1 MLTKPSAELT
11 LFDTLSRLTFARA
24 TKLLGPDGDHLIA
37 AGGKY
42 DVDINAQVKFDPDR
56 FRLSVDS
63 ATVTLAL
70 SPAARNRLEWRCDT
84 CDVPCEHVG
93 ADALVIIWKWRRTKL
108 PSDYRPPQWSGHTF
122 LELGWTVVPFLIVTL
137 VGAASFHV
145 MQQDEVV
152 PAASE
157 GTVEIH
163 IVAHQFGWKYEYSN
177 GVVIDQELGD
187 PAAAMVIPVGRFIR
201 IRLDSTDVIHSFW
214 VPAITGKTDAVPGYS
229 NYTWMK
235 VNEPGEWRGQCTEL
249 CGVDHAQM
257 LIDVKAVPETDFQAW
272 LHNEKLMQSQPS
284 PKASPAASPKPPVAS
299 PSPGASPSPSAGPS
313 PAGSPSPSA
322 SPSPSGSPSPSAG
335 ASPSASPSPKS

>member
-1 MLTKPSAELT
+1 MT
-11 LFDTLSRLTFARA
+11 A
-24 TKLLGPDGDHLIA
+24 TTVIA
-37 AGGKY
+37 ALLIYHGQPGG
-42 DVDINAQVKFDPDR
+42 DLWGWPDPSVPRGVSRNGRDIWW
-56 FRLSVDS
+56 LYLLISI
-63 ATVTLAL
+63 
-70 SPAARNRLEWRCDT
+70 PAAVVFIGVEGLL
-84 CDVPCEHVG
+84 
-93 ADALVIIWKWRRTKL
+93 LVIIWKWRRSKL

-122 LELGWTVVPFLIVTL
+122 LELGWTVIPFLIVTL

-177 GVVIDQELGD
+177 GVVIDQELGNSAD
-187 PAAAMVIPVGRFIR
+187 PMVIPVGRFV
-201 IRLDSTDVIHSFW
+201 RLKLDATDVIHSFW

-257 LIDVKAVPETDFQAW
+257 LIIVKAVPEAEFQSW
-272 LHNEKLMQSQPS
+272 LSHQKYVQTHPS
-284 PKASPAASPKPPVAS
+284 PKASPSPSPSPPAAS
-299 PSPGASPSPSAGPS
+299 PSPGASPSPT
-313 PAGSPSPSA
+313 A
-322 SPSPSGSPSPSAG
+322 SPSPG
-335 ASPSASPSPKS
+335 ASPSPTASPSPGASPSPTASPSPQG

>member
-1 MLTKPSAELT
+1 MI
-11 LFDTLSRLTFARA
+11 A
-24 TKLLGPDGDHLIA
+24 TTVIA
-37 AGGKY
+37 AVLIYHGQAGG
-42 DVDINAQVKFDPDR
+42 DLNGWPNPNVPRGVSRNGQDIY
-56 FRLSVDS
+56 
-63 ATVTLAL
+63 AL
-70 SPAARNRLEWRCDT
+70 YLLISIPAAVVFIGVEGLL
-84 CDVPCEHVG
+84 
-93 ADALVIIWKWRRTKL
+93 LVIIWKWRRTKL

-235 VNEPGEWRGQCTEL
+235 VNEPGQWRGQCTEL